1 MLARTFLKIRIKH
14 AAVVPGILL
23 GALGV
28 MGCGTSGAA
37 GDAQIAVKNYQ
48 FAPQTLYA
56 HPGEMTRLVVRNG
69 DAVNHTFTIRE
80 LGVNQNIPARGNAV
94 VEFTPQTTGVYALVC
109 LPHPNM
115 RGTIEVKP

>member
-1 MLARTFLKIRIKH
+1 MLTRAFSAIRIKH
-14 AAVVPGILL
+14 AAVALGILL
-23 GALGV
+23 GASTSF
-28 MGCGTSGAA
+28 GCGAGGAA

-56 HPGEMTRLVVRNG
+56 HPGELTRLVVRND
-69 DAVNHTFTIRE
+69 DAVSHTFTIRE

>member
-1 MLARTFLKIRIKH
+1 MTSRTFFAIRTKH
-14 AAVVPGILL
+14 AVVALGILL
-23 GALGV
+23 GASSV
-28 MGCGTSGAA
+28 MGCGASGGA
-37 GDAQIAVKNYQ
+37 GGAQIAMKNYQ

-56 HPGEMTRLVVRNG
+56 HPGEITRLVVRND
-69 DAVNHTFTIRE
+69 DAVSHTFTIQE